1 MSWSARSTIMQQ
13 QNNAQQ
19 FDKDDPVEYNGMNGL
34 VNFVCEQY
42 ITITTKRGPHKSQDT
57 NVVVFRQ
64 FWNKVHS
71 LSQ

>member
-13 QNNAQQ
+13 QNSVQQ
-19 FDKDDPVEYNGMNGL
+19 FDKDDPVEYHGMHGL

-42 ITITTKRGPHKSQDT
+42 ITITTKRGQHKSQDT

-64 FWNKVHS
+64 FWDKVHP
-71 LSQ
+71 LSE

>member
-1 MSWSARSTIMQQ
+1 MNWSDNSTIMQQ
-13 QNNAQQ
+13 QNEVQQ
-19 FDKDDPVEYNGMNGL
+19 FDKDDPVEYHGMEGL

-64 FWNKVHS
+64 FWDRVHPLS
-71 LSQ
+71 L